1 MRAKRGERATRVGI
15 KDARATAI
23 ELSTTTRGL
32 TMEFECT
39 TKKQRWCRE
48 QCGFG
53 LDGDDGIAE
62 RWFDY

>member
-1 MRAKRGERATRVGI
+1 MRANRGERAARMEI
-15 KDARATAI
+15 KDARATVFA
-23 ELSTTTRGL
+23 LLTTTRGL

-39 TKKQRWCRE
+39 KKQRWCRE
-48 QCGFG
+48 QCDFG

>member
-1 MRAKRGERATRVGI
+1 MEI
-15 KDARATAI
+15 KDARATVFA
-23 ELSTTTRGL
+23 LLTTTRGL

-39 TKKQRWCRE
+39 KKQRWCRE
-48 QCGFG
+48 QCDFG